1 MSREVRVGLVATIVA
16 VIVAI
21 VSPLGNPSQ
30 VGNLPFLALL
40 ALVLGAL
47 VFALFVPWAGRAET
61 TTSRSN
67 RPAKAGLILSI
78 IGLLT
83 VVASWSGL
91 PVIFGSAGAFLGRI
105 GRERA
110 QASGQGGLAR
120 AAFVIGIVAVVLSLI
135 AVAADR
141 IECVLGGPC

>member
-16 VIVAI
+16 GIVAI

-30 VGNLPFLALL
+30 IGSLPFLALL

-47 VFALFVPWAGRAET
+47 VFALFVPWARRAET
-61 TTSRSN
+61 TSQSN

-91 PVIFGSAGAFLGRI
+91 PVIFGSAGALLGQI

-110 QASGQGGLAR
+110 QASGQGRLAR

-135 AVAADR
+135 AVATDR